1 MTWKQATTD
10 EIAQYYQTEFD
21 EYFDQIPEFIRECQ
35 PKEIGIVFRDAYPVK
50 GDTIPKKQF
59 VRRQAFGEESSDFTQ
74 WTGNGGIK
82 QFIESPPAND
92 PISGRHKLVSPEPAD
107 VPSVPEAVYYATDFH
122 DRNWVL
128 VVDIDA
134 KDIALE
140 YAKLAVDSNVGDSDE
155 SLKQRA
161 GVIDAPPEG
170 YPYRFEDLDHALEYG
185 FDVKEY
191 LEESLDTD
199 ATQVV
204 YSGQGCHVYVYDP
217 APEYRYSEVPRR
229 HIATALEEKEGIPI
243 NTPVTTDKSRVVR
256 LPYSLHAGVSRVV
269 TPIESPDFDYRTE
282 AVPIV
287 CDAPEASQ

>member
-21 EYFDQIPEFIRECQ
+21 EYFDQIPAFIRECQ
-35 PKEIGIVFRDAYPVK
+35 PKEIGVAFREAYPVK
-50 GDTIPKKQF
+50 GDTVPEKQF
-59 VRRQAFGEESSDFTQ
+59 IRRGAFGEDNSDFSQ

-82 QFIESPPAND
+82 QFIKSPPAND
-92 PISGRHKLVSPEPAD
+92 PISGHHRLVSPDFAD
-107 VPSVPEAVYYATDFH
+107 VPSVPEAVYYAADFH

-134 KDIALE
+134 KDVALE
-140 YAKLAVDSNVGDSDE
+140 YAKETVNSNAEDADE

-161 GVIDAPPEG
+161 GVIDEPPEG
-170 YPYRFEDLDHALEYG
+170 FPYRFEDLDQALEYG
-185 FDVKEY
+185 FEVKEY
-191 LEESLDTD
+191 FEESLDTD

-204 YSGQGCHVYVYDP
+204 YSGQGCHVYMYDP

-229 HIATALEEKEGIPI
+229 HVATILEEKKDIPI
-243 NTPVTTDKSRVVR
+243 DTPVTTDESRVIR

-269 TPIESPDFDYRTE
+269 TPIDSPDFDYRTE
-282 AVPIV
+282 AVPAV
-287 CDAPEASQ
+287 CETPEASQ